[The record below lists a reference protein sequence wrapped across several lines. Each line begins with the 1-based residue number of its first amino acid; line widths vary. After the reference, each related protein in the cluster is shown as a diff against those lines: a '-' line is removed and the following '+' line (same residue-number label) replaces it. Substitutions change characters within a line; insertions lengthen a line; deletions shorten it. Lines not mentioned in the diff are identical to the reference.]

1 MSPSGPPRAVL
12 WDMDGTLVDSA
23 EYHWL
28 TWRDAF
34 AAEGHPL
41 THAEFASF
49 FGQRNDT
56 IVRRYLGEG
65 VSPADVRR
73 IGDAKEAAYRA
84 MVRERGIA
92 PLPGVRAWLERLH
105 ADGWKQAVASSA
117 PPANIETLVEVL
129 HLGAVFQALASG
141 EEVPHGKPAPDVFLH
156 AASRLGVPPTRCIVV
171 EDAPAGVEAG
181 RRGGMRTIGITTL
194 HPELEA
200 DIVVTSLED
209 LPDGAFE
216 RLLLDREP

>member
-1 MSPSGPPRAVL
+1 MSSPRAVL
-12 WDMDGTLVDSA
+12 WDMDGTLIDSA

-28 TWRDAF
+28 TWRDALE
-34 AAEGHPL
+34 AEGFAL
-41 THAEFASF
+41 TRDEFASF

-56 IVRRYLGEG
+56 IVRRFLG
-65 VSPADVRR
+65 ADVAPSTIQR
-73 IGDAKEAAYRA
+73 IGADKEAAYRR
-84 MVRERGIA
+84 MVREHGIA

-105 ADGWKQAVASSA
+105 RAGWKQAVASSA

-129 HLGAVFQALASG
+129 DLADVFQALASG

-156 AASRLGVPPTRCIVV
+156 AAAQLGVPPSRSIVV

-181 RRGGMRTIGITTL
+181 RRGGMKTIGIASL
-194 HPELEA
+194 HPVLAA

-209 LPDGAFE
+209 LPEDAFDRLLDGA
-216 RLLLDREP
+216 P